1 MKTQMIKDI
10 ENIENSMIENEG
22 TDDVDIFGKFEYEN
36 LLRIPTT
43 PHLVNRL

>member
-1 MKTQMIKDI
+1 MIKDI
-10 ENIENSMIENEG
+10 EKIENNMIDDIEKEA
-22 TDDVDIFGKFEYEN
+22 TDASDRSEKFEYEN